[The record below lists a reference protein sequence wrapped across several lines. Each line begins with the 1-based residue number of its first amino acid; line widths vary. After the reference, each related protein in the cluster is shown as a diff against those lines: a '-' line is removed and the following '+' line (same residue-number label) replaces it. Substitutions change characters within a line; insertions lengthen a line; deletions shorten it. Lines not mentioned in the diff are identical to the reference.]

1 MKCDSEIPRWHE
13 NFRRRIGA
21 LASSLDFPDFT
32 FSVILLIIHSIL
44 WPYRGLVH
52 DAKLYA
58 LQAINHSQGGKFA
71 HDLFFAFGSQDSF
84 SLFSATIGP
93 LVALMGAT
101 NALWVA
107 YMASSMLLIY
117 GEVRL
122 IRRIIPDRLLGD
134 LGIIAL
140 VALPLPYGGWEVFH
154 VQESFLTARLIA
166 EGFALIGLD
175 AALQDRKLK
184 AFGFVLGSIA
194 LHALMGVSALLVVL
208 GILLWHKLHLKKE
221 IYVIFSMLIFILGL
235 LLILNWE
242 SIRPLIPYM
251 DAKWLSAVRNANYQ
265 CFPSQ
270 WRLID
275 WYRIIGCI
283 AVCVAAGRW
292 LVPKAKVMVR
302 MIILVGIGGVIST
315 IFGEYSSIPL
325 LLQGQGYRAFW
336 LVEIVTLP
344 LGILL
349 IRRLFSGES
358 VYGKWAALGVFIFL
372 GDPLFLY
379 CEIVPFS
386 LTNLSIY
393 WIFLGI
399 TAVLCLHKPRVFDRI
414 TIRYALP
421 ACCLAL
427 LTLLSLLSVGVL
439 IQTGVSERL
448 DPIETAYFVGNNS
461 CRTFLF
467 TIAVLVVAGVSWLIH
482 KWRKQGLVWAVPLW
496 IILSAVP
503 LVVQNSIP
511 YRASFQRGYKDVR
524 FIAETIKKDRGAQAL
539 DVNDQIYWP
548 MHSDLIWF
556 DLNSNSYYSF
566 FQLAGALFSNELTIE
581 GQRRAMLAR
590 PFEVSWLKKNPSY
603 SKYQDVMLANLNA
616 TLHEPA
622 VRREDVLRLA
632 TDKTLDWMVLDQGFD
647 GLYSATNKSVFVYN
661 CSKIRQTATGKSGK

>member
-1 MKCDSEIPRWHE
+1 MKSDSEIPKWQD
-13 NFRRRIGA
+13 NFRNRIAA

-32 FSVILLIIHSIL
+32 FSVILLIVHSIL

-84 SLFSATIGP
+84 SLFSAAMSP
-93 LVALMGAT
+93 LVALLGAA

-117 GEVRL
+117 AEVRL

-166 EGFALIGLD
+166 EGFSLIGIE

-184 AFGFVLGSIA
+184 ALGFVLVSIA
-194 LHALMGVSALLVVL
+194 IHALMGVSALLVVF
-208 GILLWHKLHLKKE
+208 GILFWHKIHIKKE
-221 IYVIFSMLIFILGL
+221 IYVIFSILLFILGL

-242 SIRPLIPYM
+242 WMRPLIPYM
-251 DAKWLSAVRNANYQ
+251 DAQWLSAVRNANYQ

-270 WRLID
+270 WRFID
-275 WYRIIGCI
+275 WYRIIGSI
-283 AVCVAAGRW
+283 AICVAAGRW
-292 LVPKAKVMVR
+292 LNPKAKLMVR
-302 MIILVGIGGVIST
+302 MILMVGIGGLAST
-315 IFGEYSSIPL
+315 VFGEFSNIPL

-349 IRRLFSGES
+349 IGRLFSGES
-358 VYGKWAALGVFIFL
+358 VCGKWAALGVFIFL
-372 GDPLFLY
+372 GDPLYLY

-386 LTNLSIY
+386 LANLSVY
-393 WIFLGI
+393 WLFLCI

-414 TIRYALP
+414 TRWYALP

-427 LTLLSLLSVGVL
+427 STLLSLLSVGVL
-439 IQTGVSERL
+439 IQTGISERM
-448 DPIETAYFVGNNS
+448 DPIETAYFVGHNS
-461 CRTFLF
+461 CRAFLF
-467 TIAVLVVAGVSWLIH
+467 TMAVLFVAGVSWLIN
-482 KWRKQGLVWAVPLW
+482 KQRKQGLIWSILLW

-503 LVVQNSIP
+503 LVAQNSGS
-511 YRASFQRGYKDVR
+511 YRARFQLEYRDIR
-524 FIAETIKKDRGAQAL
+524 FIAETIKKDRGSQAPG
-539 DVNDQIYWP
+539 VNDQIYWP

-556 DLNSNSYYSF
+556 DLHSNSYYSF

-603 SKYQDVMLANLNA
+603 AKYQNVMLANLNA

-622 VRREDVLRLA
+622 ARREDVLRLA
-632 TDKTLDWMVLDQGFD
+632 MDKTLDWVVIDEGFD

-661 CSKIRQTATGKSGK
+661 CSKIRQTAAGQIGQ